1 MIFLHH
7 EVLMLFLILWLA
19 IILKKKLLK
28 YKSMGFWH
36 MCPSPLAVL
45 ISLNFKTA

>member
-19 IILKKKLLK
+19 IILKKVIKVQKYGVLAYVSFPSGCFNQLK
-28 YKSMGFWH
+28 F
-36 MCPSPLAVL
+36 
-45 ISLNFKTA
+45 